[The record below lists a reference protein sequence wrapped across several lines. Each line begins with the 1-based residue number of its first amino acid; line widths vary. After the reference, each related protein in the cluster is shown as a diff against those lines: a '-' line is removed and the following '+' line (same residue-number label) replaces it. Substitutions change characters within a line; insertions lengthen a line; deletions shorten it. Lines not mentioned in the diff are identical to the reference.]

1 MRNKLLADFYQQL
14 NPDNS
19 MTFNR
24 LLAHSLG
31 AVETII
37 LFTLIGKY
45 YYYADKEMIDENGW
59 FYVTVPDLHEST
71 SFGEKIQR
79 NAIKHLESMGFIQ
92 TSVKGIPPKRY
103 FKVNNDMELLEKY
116 LVKGKEISDGIKLK
130 AAEDNAKKVAAA
142 NAKRRKKNKTIPAD
156 SQFLPNGGINSSNK
170 NEQIIANYKTQ
181 NAADLFTKIEK
192 ISASATVVSAE
203 NRERNATLVSM
214 LKSYY
219 LKCYSENNMLKCECC
234 GEETFI
240 TAAGEPYVEF
250 HHLIPFNIAYGP
262 DHYLNLFALCPNC
275 HRKIHF
281 LHIDDK
287 CGPYEDLS
295 NNNYMHLCFTERL
308 KTLRGQ
314 NLLKSYH
321 LEFLLADN
329 AITLDE
335 YNDIAA

>member
-142 NAKRRKKNKTIPAD
+142 NAKR
-156 SQFLPNGGINSSNK
+156 Q
-170 NEQIIANYKTQ
+170 
-181 NAADLFTKIEK
+181 
-192 ISASATVVSAE
+192 
-203 NRERNATLVSM
+203 
-214 LKSYY
+214 
-219 LKCYSENNMLKCECC
+219 
-234 GEETFI
+234 
-240 TAAGEPYVEF
+240 
-250 HHLIPFNIAYGP
+250 
-262 DHYLNLFALCPNC
+262 
-275 HRKIHF
+275 
-281 LHIDDK
+281 
-287 CGPYEDLS
+287 
-295 NNNYMHLCFTERL
+295 
-308 KTLRGQ
+308 
-314 NLLKSYH
+314 
-321 LEFLLADN
+321 
-329 AITLDE
+329 
-335 YNDIAA
+335 

>member
-170 NEQIIANYKTQ
+170 NEQIILQENDKKVAL
-181 NAADLFTKIEK
+181 NAVELQFLPNGGIDSSQT
-192 ISASATVVSAE
+192 AE
-203 NRERNATLVSM
+203 
-214 LKSYY
+214 
-219 LKCYSENNMLKCECC
+219 
-234 GEETFI
+234 
-240 TAAGEPYVEF
+240 
-250 HHLIPFNIAYGP
+250 LIPPKRRNQFLPNGGINSSQMAELIP
-262 DHYLNLFALCPNC
+262 PKWRNLLIKLNLIKLNLILINLSI
-275 HRKIHF
+275 KI
-281 LHIDDK
+281 I
-287 CGPYEDLS
+287 
-295 NNNYMHLCFTERL
+295 
-308 KTLRGQ
+308 
-314 NLLKSYH
+314 
-321 LEFLLADN
+321 
-329 AITLDE
+329 
-335 YNDIAA
+335 